1 MYYMLQQ
8 CSNISCFL
16 FVQIRKRYW
25 FSFCLKPD
33 NFLLALLNVTF
44 TFVFYANG
52 LAMYVTTCTLSS
64 LSRRRVGKIAV
75 TSQRVHVT
83 KQVAGQ
89 KHARGPGLLVVCVS
103 CKIHSPRISQP
114 APCKGFSPSRV
125 AHKDAFRGHT
135 EKRRLLVRTSV
146 RTKTPRELVRRIT
159 SGVFKERRA
168 YQAKCREVGSWAGQ
182 EMQGARIRV
191 IEPQ

>member
-8 CSNISCFL
+8 CNNISCFL

-25 FSFCLKPD
+25 FSFRLKSD
-33 NFLLALLNVTF
+33 YFLLALSNVTF
-44 TFVFYANG
+44 TFVFDANS

-64 LSRRRVGKIAV
+64 LSRRRVGKIV
-75 TSQRVHVT
+75 VHVT

-89 KHARGPGLLVVCVS
+89 KHACGLGFLVVCVS

-135 EKRRLLVRTSV
+135 EKRRLPVRTSV

-159 SGVFKERRA
+159 SGVFKET
-168 YQAKCREVGSWAGQ
+168 CIPG
-182 EMQGARIRV
+182 
-191 IEPQ
+191 